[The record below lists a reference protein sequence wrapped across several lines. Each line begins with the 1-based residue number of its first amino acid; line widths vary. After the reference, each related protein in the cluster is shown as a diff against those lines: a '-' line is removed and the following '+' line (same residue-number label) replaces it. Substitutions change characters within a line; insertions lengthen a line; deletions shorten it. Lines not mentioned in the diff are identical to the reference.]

1 MSYTRRLFN
10 DRPLFD
16 YGPIYPNL
24 FYVTKGEKL
33 NFPPKKKQQQNKYFL
48 EIYTNF
54 EPCVKLSLFSLSMII
69 SNSSSLRAI
78 SLITTIITRNNVL
91 KNHVQ

>member
-33 NFPPKKKQQQNKYFL
+33 NFPPQKK
-48 EIYTNF
+48 
-54 EPCVKLSLFSLSMII
+54 
-69 SNSSSLRAI
+69 
-78 SLITTIITRNNVL
+78 
-91 KNHVQ
+91 